1 MVLTGSTMAFIGE
14 IGYNPETAHDIEP
27 DTSQFQSMLEQ
38 LIELIKTQG
47 NDDGIAH
54 IILHT
59 AFWLPYFIIQ
69 LLSTTQ
75 MAKCPTWM
83 WKKQVI

>member
-1 MVLTGSTMAFIGE
+1 MAFIGE

-59 AFWLPYFIIQ
+59 AF
-69 LLSTTQ
+69 
-75 MAKCPTWM
+75 
-83 WKKQVI
+83 